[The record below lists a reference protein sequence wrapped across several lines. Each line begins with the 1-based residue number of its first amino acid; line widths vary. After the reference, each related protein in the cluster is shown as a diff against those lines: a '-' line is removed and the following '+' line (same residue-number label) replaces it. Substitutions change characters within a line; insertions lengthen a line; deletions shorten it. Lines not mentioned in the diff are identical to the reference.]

1 LARTLALFDLDHT
14 LIPFDSGSTWFRY
27 LSDIGVLREEDY
39 AARNQEFATQYK
51 AGQLDVLAFHQF
63 CLAPLALH
71 PRAQLDAWRE
81 SFKQAILPRI
91 PAGSRALVDAHRN
104 AGDLCCI
111 VTATNSYVAGVYA
124 DIFNVPNLIG
134 TEPAMVDGRADGD
147 FTGDIQGTPSY
158 GPGKVPRVKE
168 WLAAQGLSL
177 ADFDHTICYSDSF
190 NDIPLLEAVDEAV
203 AVGPDATLREVAE
216 SRGWRIIARPG
227 VTGQASDSADW

>member
-1 LARTLALFDLDHT
+1 MARTLALFDLDHT

-27 LSDIGVLREEDY
+27 LSSIGVLREEDY
-39 AARNQEFATQYK
+39 VARNQEFATQYQ
-51 AGQLDVLAFHQF
+51 AGQLDVLAFHRF

-71 PRAQLDAWRE
+71 PRAQLDTWRE

-111 VTATNSYVAGVYA
+111 VTATNSYVAWVYA

-134 TEPAMVDGRADGD
+134 TEPAMVDDRPEGD

-168 WLAAQGLSL
+168 WLAAQGLSF

-227 VTGQASDSADW
+227 VTGASDSAEW